1 MDKIQDAQNILL
13 KLEKECETTNNGWLK
28 LTRSNSQNE
37 SIAGHDSAIEMQQYV
52 IYLEEQIIL
61 ADTQLCLGILTFL
74 MQDYKGYMKG
84 CWMMRKAW
92 KIYQK
97 TYAVLNSLCKYYY

>member
-1 MDKIQDAQNILL
+1 M
-13 KLEKECETTNNGWLK
+13 KLEKECETNTGWLK
-28 LTRSNSQNE
+28 FIHSKSYNELFAGQNSQT
-37 SIAGHDSAIEMQQYV
+37 HDLKQYV
-52 IYLEEQIIL
+52 VYLEEQIIL

-97 TYAVLNSLCKYYY
+97 TYAIICNLCK